1 MTSHDKR
8 LHAFRADLADLR
20 LKDAIAAPRYVEGRP
35 ARVAVPAADMR
46 GGPSATSGVNTQLQ
60 LGDAV
65 RVFDEADGFAWVQAD
80 RDSYVGYVATADL
93 APAGPAVTHVVS
105 APRTFVYPEPD
116 LKKPALSALSLGAGV
131 VVTGAAETRGLRYA
145 LLADGSAVVEKHLV
159 AVDELSGDYVAVAES
174 LLGTPYLWGGT
185 TAFGI
190 DCSGLVQLAL
200 RMVGRKAL
208 RDSDMQAE
216 TLGEPTALEN
226 GLRRG
231 DLVFWKGHVA
241 IMTDAYTM
249 IHANGHTMLVSRE
262 GFADA
267 VARIGYLYG
276 QPTGYRRP

>member
-8 LHAFRADLADLR
+8 LHAFRTDLADLR
-20 LKDAIAAPRYVEGRP
+20 LKDTIAAPRYVEGRP
-35 ARVAVPAADMR
+35 ARIAVPVADMR
-46 GGPSATSGVNTQLQ
+46 AGPSAASGVNTQLQ

-65 RVFDEADGFAWVQAD
+65 RVFDEAAGFAWVQAE
-80 RDSYVGYVATADL
+80 RDSYVGYVAAAGL

-105 APRTFVYPEPD
+105 APRTFAYPEPD
-116 LKKPALSALSLGAGV
+116 LKKPALRALSLGAGV

-159 AVDELSGDYVAVAES
+159 AVDDLSGDYVAVAES

-216 TLGEPTALEN
+216 TLGEAIALEN

-241 IMTDAYTM
+241 IMTDAGTM